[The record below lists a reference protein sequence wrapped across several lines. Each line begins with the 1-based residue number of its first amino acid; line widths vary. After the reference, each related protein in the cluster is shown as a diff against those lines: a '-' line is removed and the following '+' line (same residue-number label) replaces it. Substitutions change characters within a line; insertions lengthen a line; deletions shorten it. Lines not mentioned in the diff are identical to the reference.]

1 MDVHLLVYDLS
12 RGLARQMSMGLL
24 GFQLD
29 AIYHTS
35 IQLSGREYV
44 YDGGIIAITPG
55 SSHLGHPMEKL
66 HLGTTKLPMDIIE
79 EYLDSLRP
87 IFTLEAYD
95 LFRHNCNN
103 FSDSFANFLV
113 GKGIPDHIVRMPQ
126 AVLDSP
132 MGRMLLPQLTQGVN
146 TGRSNESILGLEQSA
161 QIPAQEGATSKTSGV
176 VTVSISGQ
184 LSRILNSAK
193 DSCVVIFFT
202 SATCP
207 PCKLMYPIYD
217 QLAAEHGTKIT
228 FIKVDVAQSS
238 TREISQKFSIRATPT
253 FITLLKGREE
263 NRWSGAD
270 PATLRANVQLLAQMS
285 EQINRHPHENLRL
298 PSFQNVHAKP
308 VIYHKLPPL
317 EKLDA
322 KMGTTT
328 SSSDQITR
336 LKEFL
341 KTRANAGAQ
350 DAVLPHL
357 GELSSYLQ
365 ESVAML
371 SPDILF
377 AVVDL
382 FRCALSDP
390 RVSAYYAEE
399 PHHHTISTILEFV
412 SGQDACPYAMRLV
425 TVQMACNMF
434 SSPLF
439 EHEVLASTA
448 LRAALVRLTSTS
460 FLDEVHHNVRVA
472 ASSLLFNLA
481 LANRRAR
488 LDSAKSSLGE
498 EDEVE
503 LAAALVEAIS
513 QEDKSIEALQG
524 MLSAL
529 GHLVFGTSL
538 DGELADLLRALDA
551 HSTIASKAK
560 QFPNEKL
567 IAEVAGELL
576 DKGLR
581 RP

>member
-12 RGLARQMSMGLL
+12 RGLARQMSTGLL
-24 GFQLD
+24 GFHLD

-35 IQLSGREYV
+35 ILLQEREYV
-44 YDGGIIAITPG
+44 YDGGIIAIAPG
-55 SSHLGHPMEKL
+55 SSHLGQPMEKL
-66 HLGTTKLPMDIIE
+66 HLGTTSLPMDIIE

-113 GKGIPDHIVRMPQ
+113 GKGIPQHIVKMPQ

-146 TGRSNESILGLEQSA
+146 MGRSSGSILGLEQSA
-161 QIPAQEGATSKTSGV
+161 QIPAKEAKAPGV
-176 VTVSISGQ
+176 VSVSRSDQ
-184 LSRILNSAK
+184 LARMLDSAK

-217 QLAAEHGTKIT
+217 QLAGEFGAAVT
-228 FIKVDVAQSS
+228 FIKIDIAQPSAS
-238 TREISQKFSIRATPT
+238 EIAHHFSIRATPT
-253 FITLLKGREE
+253 FVTLFKGKEE

-270 PATLRANVQLLAQMS
+270 GAALRSKVQLLAQMS
-285 EQINRHPHENLRL
+285 QQLNRHPHENLHL
-298 PSFQNVHAKP
+298 PSFQNIHAKP
-308 VIYHKLPPL
+308 VIYQKLPPF

-322 KMGTTT
+322 KMGSDIA
-328 SSSDQITR
+328 SSGQITR
-336 LKEFL
+336 LRDFL
-341 KTRANAGAQ
+341 QTRARDGAQ
-350 DAVLPHL
+350 DAVLPNL

-365 ESVAML
+365 HSIASL
-371 SPDILF
+371 SPDVLF

-382 FRCALSDP
+382 FRCALADA
-390 RVSAYYAEE
+390 RVSGYYAEE
-399 PHHHTISTILEFV
+399 PEHKTVSSILDFV
-412 SGQDACPYAMRLV
+412 NAQDACPYAMRLV

-439 EHEVLASTA
+439 EHEVLSSTA
-448 LRAALVRLTSTS
+448 LRTAFVRLVSSS
-460 FLDEVHHNVRVA
+460 FLDGVHNNVRVA
-472 ASSLLFNLA
+472 ASSLLFNISLA
-481 LANRRAR
+481 HRRAR
-488 LDSAKSSLGE
+488 TDSNKASLRE
-498 EDEVE
+498 EDQVE

-513 QEDKSIEALQG
+513 QETKSTEALQG

-529 GHLVFGTSL
+529 GHLVYGASL

-551 HSTIASKAK
+551 QSTISSKK
-560 QFPNEKL
+560 KHFPNEKL
-567 IAEVAGELL
+567 IAEVADELL
-576 DKGLR
+576 GKGLR

>member
-12 RGLARQMSMGLL
+12 RGLARQMSTALL

-35 IQLSGREYV
+35 IQLNGREYV

-55 SSHLGHPMEKL
+55 SSHLGQPMEKL
-66 HLGTTKLPMDIIE
+66 HLGTTKLSMDIIE

-113 GKGIPDHIVRMPQ
+113 GKGIPDHIVKMPQ

-146 TGRSNESILGLEQSA
+146 AGRSTGSILGLEQSA
-161 QIPAQEGATSKTSGV
+161 QTPARDQEANKTLGV
-176 VTVSISGQ
+176 VTVSGSEE
-184 LSRILNSAK
+184 LSRMLDRAK
-193 DSCVVIFFT
+193 DSCVIIFFT

-217 QLAAEHGTKIT
+217 QLAAEHGTRIT

-238 TREISQKFSIRATPT
+238 NGEISHNFSIRATPT
-253 FITLLKGREE
+253 FVTLLKGREE

-270 PATLRANVQLLAQMS
+270 AATLRGNVQLLAHTSQPS
-285 EQINRHPHENLRL
+285 RHPHDDLRL
-298 PSFQNVHAKP
+298 PSFQNVHVKP
-308 VIYHKLPPL
+308 VVYHKLPPL

-322 KMGTTT
+322 KMGVTVA
-328 SSSDQITR
+328 SNVQITR

-341 KTRANAGAQ
+341 KTRASAGAQ

-357 GELSSYLQ
+357 GELSSYVQ
-365 ESVAML
+365 DSVATL
-371 SPDILF
+371 DPDVLF

-382 FRCALSDP
+382 FRCALADP

-399 PHHHTISTILEFV
+399 PRHGTIRAILEFV
-412 SGQDACPYAMRLV
+412 IARDTCPYAMRLV

-439 EHEVLASTA
+439 EHEVLSSTA
-448 LRAALVRLTSTS
+448 LRAALVRLVSTS

-472 ASSLLFNLA
+472 SSSLLFNIA

-488 LDSAKSSLGE
+488 ADSSKSSLRE

-503 LAAALVEAIS
+503 LAAALVEAIG
-513 QEDKSIEALQG
+513 QEEKSIEALQG

-529 GHLVFGTSL
+529 GHLVFGVSL

-551 HSTIASKAK
+551 RGTIASKAK

-567 IAEVAGELL
+567 IAEVSGELL

>member
-12 RGLARQMSMGLL
+12 RGLARQMSAGLL
-24 GFQLD
+24 GFHLD

-44 YDGGIIAITPG
+44 YDGGIVAIAPG
-55 SSHLGHPMEKL
+55 SSHLGQPMERL
-66 HLGTTKLPMDIIE
+66 HLGTTNLPMDIIE
-79 EYLDSLRP
+79 EYLDSVRP

-103 FSDSFANFLV
+103 FSDSFANFLL
-113 GKGIPDHIVRMPQ
+113 GKGIPDHILNMPQ

-146 TGRSNESILGLEQSA
+146 AGRANGSILGLGQSA
-161 QIPAQEGATSKTSGV
+161 QMPAREASKTPGAV
-176 VTVSISGQ
+176 VKVSRPEE
-184 LSRILNSAK
+184 LSRLLESAK

-217 QLAAEHGTKIT
+217 QLAEEHGAKVT
-228 FIKVDVAQSS
+228 FIKIDIAQPSA
-238 TREISQKFSIRATPT
+238 REIAQNFSVRATPT
-253 FITLLKGREE
+253 FVTLLKGREE

-270 PATLRANVQLLAQMS
+270 QAALRGNVQLLAQMS
-285 EQINRHPHENLRL
+285 QISHPHENLRL
-298 PSFQNVHAKP
+298 PSFRDVHAKP

-317 EKLDA
+317 EKLDI
-322 KMGTTT
+322 KMG
-328 SSSDQITR
+328 SQVANAVQIMR
-336 LKEFL
+336 LKKFL
-341 KTRANAGAQ
+341 KTRASVGAQ

-365 ESVAML
+365 DSVATFG
-371 SPDILF
+371 PDILF

-382 FRCALSDP
+382 FRCALADP

-399 PHHHTISTILEFV
+399 PHHRTISTFLEFV
-412 SGQDACPYAMRLV
+412 NAQDACPYAMRLV
-425 TVQMACNMF
+425 TVQVACNMF

-439 EHEVLASTA
+439 DQEVLSSTA
-448 LRAALVRLTSTS
+448 LRTVLVRLVSTS

-472 ASSLLFNLA
+472 SSSLLFNIA

-488 LDSAKSSLGE
+488 AGSAKPCLTE
-498 EDEVE
+498 EEEVE

-529 GHLVFGTSL
+529 GHLVFGASL

-551 HSTIASKAK
+551 RGTIDSKKK

-576 DKGLR
+576 DKGFR

>member
-12 RGLARQMSMGLL
+12 RGLARQMSTGLL

-35 IQLSGREYV
+35 IQLNEREYV
-44 YDGGIIAITPG
+44 YDGGIIAIAPG
-55 SSHLGHPMEKL
+55 SSHLGQPMEKL
-66 HLGTTKLPMDIIE
+66 HLGTTRLPMDVIE

-113 GKGIPDHIVRMPQ
+113 GKGIPDHIVKMPQ
-126 AVLDSP
+126 AVLASP
-132 MGRMLLPQLTQGVN
+132 LGRMLLPQLTQGVN
-146 TGRSNESILGLEQSA
+146 TGRSTGSILGLEQSA
-161 QIPAQEGATSKTSGV
+161 QTPAKADQANKTMGV
-176 VTVSISGQ
+176 GTVSSSDE
-184 LSRILNSAK
+184 LSRILDHAK
-193 DSCVVIFFT
+193 DSCVIIFFT

-217 QLAAEHGTKIT
+217 QLAAEHGTRIT
-228 FIKVDVAQSS
+228 FIKIDVAQSS
-238 TREISQKFSIRATPT
+238 NREISQNFSIRATPT
-253 FITLLKGREE
+253 FVTLLQGKEE

-270 PATLRANVQLLAQMS
+270 AAALRGNVQLLAQMS
-285 EQINRHPHENLRL
+285 QQVSRHPHNDLRL
-298 PSFQNVHAKP
+298 PSFQNVHVKP

-322 KMGTTT
+322 KMGTTIA
-328 SSSDQITR
+328 SNVQMTR

-341 KTRANAGAQ
+341 KTRASAGAQ

-357 GELSSYLQ
+357 GDLSSYLQ
-365 ESVAML
+365 ASVATL
-371 SPDILF
+371 GPDILF

-382 FRCALSDP
+382 FRCALADP

-399 PHHHTISTILEFV
+399 PRHNTIRSILEFV
-412 SGQDACPYAMRLV
+412 IAQDTCPYAMRLV
-425 TVQMACNMF
+425 TAQMACNMF

-439 EHEVLASTA
+439 EHEVLSGTA
-448 LRAALVRLTSTS
+448 LRAALVRLVSTS

-472 ASSLLFNLA
+472 SSSLLFNIA

-488 LDSAKSSLGE
+488 TDSAKSSLRE

-529 GHLVFGTSL
+529 GHLVFGARL

-551 HSTIASKAK
+551 RGIIASKKK
-560 QFPNEKL
+560 QFPNERL
-567 IAEVAGELL
+567 IAEVADELL

>member
-1 MDVHLLVYDLS
+1 MYDEFPARTLLCLS
-12 RGLARQMSMGLL
+12 RTKQE
-24 GFQLD
+24 
-29 AIYHTS
+29 
-35 IQLSGREYV
+35 GRE
-44 YDGGIIAITPG
+44 
-55 SSHLGHPMEKL
+55 LKR
-66 HLGTTKLPMDIIE
+66 E
-79 EYLDSLRP
+79 EA
-87 IFTLEAYD
+87 FCATLTRRQAYD

-146 TGRSNESILGLEQSA
+146 TSRSNESILGLEQSA
-161 QIPAQEGATSKTSGV
+161 QIPAKEGAASKTSGV
-176 VTVSISGQ
+176 VTVSSSGQ
-184 LSRILNSAK
+184 LSRILDSAK

-217 QLAAEHGTKIT
+217 QLEAEHGTKIT

-238 TREISQKFSIRATPT
+238 TSEISLNFSIRATPT

-270 PATLRANVQLLAQMS
+270 PASLRGNVRLLAQMS

-322 KMGTTT
+322 KMGTTI

-365 ESVAML
+365 ESVATL

-412 SGQDACPYAMRLV
+412 NAQDACPYAMRLV

-439 EHEVLASTA
+439 EHEVLPSTT

-498 EDEVE
+498 GDEVE

-529 GHLVFGTSL
+529 GHLVFATSL